1 MAVIVSFQKEPQMSA
16 TAAVLR
22 SSAPTAWPPADC
34 ALPGLSIVL
43 PCYDEEDNVAAAV
56 AAALEAGERCAS
68 AVEVLVVDD
77 GSQDSTRLRA
87 TALARRDPRVRVVVH
102 PENRGYGAAVRS
114 GITASRMPWVL
125 LTDADLQF
133 DLGELEGFLPEAA
146 THDMVAGFRIQRD
159 DPAHRRW
166 AAHAWISLVRRTFG
180 FSATDVDCA
189 FKLVRG
195 PLLRGL
201 GLTSEGAM
209 VSTELYARAAQE
221 NWNVCE
227 RGVTHHARRAGSATG
242 GDPRVI
248 LRAFGERR
256 ALRRL
261 RRDERAQQDR
271 VALPGLG
278 HLKVPPPQAG

>member
-1 MAVIVSFQKEPQMSA
+1 MSPTVA
-16 TAAVLR
+16 SLTPP
-22 SSAPTAWPPADC
+22 SPTAWPPADW

-43 PCYDEEDNVAAAV
+43 PCYDEEENVEAAV
-56 AAALEAGERCAS
+56 AAALQAGERCAS

-77 GSQDSTRLRA
+77 GSQDATLDRA
-87 TALARRDPRVRVVVH
+87 TALATRDPRVRVVGH
-102 PENRGYGAAVRS
+102 LENRGYGAAVRS

-133 DLGELEGFLPEAA
+133 DLAELEGFLPEAA
-146 THDMVAGFRIQRD
+146 THDMVAGFRIERD
-159 DPAHRRW
+159 DPAHRRV
-166 AAHAWISLVRRTFG
+166 AAHAWNALVRRTFG

-195 PLLRGL
+195 PMLRGL

-209 VSTELYARAAQE
+209 VSTELYARAAQAE
-221 NWNVCE
+221 WKVCE
-227 RGVTHHARRAGSATG
+227 HGVTHHARRAGTATG

-248 LRAFGERR
+248 LRAFDERR

-261 RRDERAQQDR
+261 LRGEQARR
-271 VALPGLG
+271 VGLALPGLG
-278 HLKVPPPQAG
+278 RLTVPPQAG